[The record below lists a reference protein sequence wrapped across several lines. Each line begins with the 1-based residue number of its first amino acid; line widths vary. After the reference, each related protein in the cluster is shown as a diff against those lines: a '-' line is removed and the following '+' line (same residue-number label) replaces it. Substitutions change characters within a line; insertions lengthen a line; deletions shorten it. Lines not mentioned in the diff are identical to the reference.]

1 MSAELPPPIT
11 TTEEVRFSRTLTE
24 KITVHSWFCKCG
36 RPLGKDSA
44 KRSIQNHGKI
54 ICGECVQKE
63 DADFQKWKREQAII
77 KFMQEV

>member
-24 KITVHSWFCKCG
+24 SKPVYSWFCKCG
-36 RPLGKDSA
+36 RPLGEDSA
-44 KRSIQNHGKI
+44 RKAIQNHGKI

-63 DADFQKWKREQAII
+63 DAEYQAWKKEQEMI
-77 KFMQEV
+77 KCMLGA